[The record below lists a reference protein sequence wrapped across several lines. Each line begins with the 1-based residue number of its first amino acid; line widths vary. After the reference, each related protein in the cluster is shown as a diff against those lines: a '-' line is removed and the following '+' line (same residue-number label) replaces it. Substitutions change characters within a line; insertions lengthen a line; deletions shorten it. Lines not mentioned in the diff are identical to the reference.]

1 MLHLFQLESYQFPGY
16 RRSILRA
23 WRRSVAPG
31 LMMTVLSVALLAAHR
46 TLDMH
51 ASEGV
56 QLCLALAVLALMVLG
71 GGWCARLYQD
81 KQANKPLVLTPRVK
95 RLYGM
100 MAVVYALLCL
110 ALDSTGWAYALCLFP
125 PFLPLWTALAGLAA
139 WPVEKLIS

>member
-1 MLHLFQLESYQFPGY
+1 MTIAIFARVLLALGVAGGCTLASRSLIHLFQLESYQFPGY

-56 QLCLALAVLALMVLG
+56 QLFLALAVLALMVLG
-71 GGWCARLYQD
+71 L
-81 KQANKPLVLTPRVK
+81 
-95 RLYGM
+95 
-100 MAVVYALLCL
+100 
-110 ALDSTGWAYALCLFP
+110 S
-125 PFLPLWTALAGLAA
+125 
-139 WPVEKLIS
+139 LIHI

>member
-1 MLHLFQLESYQFPGY
+1 MTIAIFARVLLALGVAGGCTLASRSLIHLFQLESYQFPGY

-56 QLCLALAVLALMVLG
+56 QLCLALAGSLR
-71 GGWCARLYQD
+71 C
-81 KQANKPLVLTPRVK
+81 
-95 RLYGM
+95 
-100 MAVVYALLCL
+100 
-110 ALDSTGWAYALCLFP
+110 F
-125 PFLPLWTALAGLAA
+125 A
-139 WPVEKLIS
+139 WPWPVPAGPMRGACFHLFCHCGPRWRAWRPGPWKN

>member
-1 MLHLFQLESYQFPGY
+1 MTIAIFARVLLALGVAGGCTLASRSLIHLFQLESYQFPGY

-56 QLCLALAVLALMVLG
+56 QLFLALAVLALMVLG
-71 GGWCARLYQD
+71 GGWCA
-81 KQANKPLVLTPRVK
+81 P
-95 RLYGM
+95 
-100 MAVVYALLCL
+100 ALP
-110 ALDSTGWAYALCLFP
+110 G
-125 PFLPLWTALAGLAA
+125 
-139 WPVEKLIS
+139 